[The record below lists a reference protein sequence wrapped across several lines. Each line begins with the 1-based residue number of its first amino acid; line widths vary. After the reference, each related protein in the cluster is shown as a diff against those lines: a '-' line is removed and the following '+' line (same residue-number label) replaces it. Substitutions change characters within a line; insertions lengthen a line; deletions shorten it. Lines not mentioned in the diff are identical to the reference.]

1 MNSNYA
7 ARVSDRSAAALQA
20 FLESARGSSAADGAR
35 VISLAER
42 RASASASEMAP
53 ARWQLDE
60 IVGRLTELSGIGAVA
75 SLTAATALV
84 LEAQGRGEPAAWIGL
99 PPASFFPPD
108 LDDAGVDLDALVVVR
123 APDVTTMVR
132 AADRLLRSAAF
143 GLIVLDLGMPGA
155 GGAGNEI
162 PIAVQGRLVGLAQ
175 HHDAAIVVLT
185 EKPRD
190 AASLGSMVSL
200 RAEAVRERVG
210 AGGPPVSLGPER
222 SPLGGGFGRW
232 RLAVRAVKDKR
243 RGPGWSELADVV
255 GPPGFL

>member
-1 MNSNYA
+1 M
-7 ARVSDRSAAALQA
+7 SDRSSAALRA
-20 FLESARGSSAADGAR
+20 FLESARGSTAAEGAR
-35 VISLAER
+35 IISLDER
-42 RASASASEMAP
+42 RAVVP
-53 ARWQLDE
+53 TARWQLDE
-60 IVGRLTELSGIGAVA
+60 IVGRLTELSGLGAVA

-84 LEAQGRGEPAAWIGL
+84 LEAQGRGEPVAWIGL

-123 APDVTTMVR
+123 APDITAMVR

-143 GLIVLDLGMPGA
+143 GLVVLDLGAPSSSGSSSSGSSGSVPA
-155 GGAGNEI
+155 EI

-200 RAEAVRERVG
+200 RAEAVRER
-210 AGGPPVSLGPER
+210 ASGGRG
-222 SPLGGGFGRW
+222 W

-255 GPPGFL
+255 GPAGLP

>member
-1 MNSNYA
+1 M
-7 ARVSDRSAAALQA
+7 SDRSTAALQA

-35 VISLAER
+35 VISLAAVADQR
-42 RASASASEMAP
+42 RASALETVP
-53 ARWQLDE
+53 VARWQLDE
-60 IVGRLTELSGIGAVA
+60 IVGRLTELSGLGAVA
-75 SLTAATALV
+75 SLSAATALV
-84 LEAQGRGEPAAWIGL
+84 LEAQSRGEPAAWIGL

-123 APDVTTMVR
+123 APDLTAMVR

-143 GLIVLDLGMPGA
+143 GLLVLDLGAP
-155 GGAGNEI
+155 GAGNEI

-175 HHDAAIVVLT
+175 HHDAAIVVIT

-190 AASLGSMVSL
+190 AASIGSMVSL
-200 RAEAVRERVG
+200 RAEAVRERVVGG
-210 AGGPPVSLGPER
+210 ARG
-222 SPLGGGFGRW
+222 W

-255 GPPGFL
+255 GPAGLV

>member
-1 MNSNYA
+1 M
-7 ARVSDRSAAALQA
+7 SDRSAAALQA

-42 RASASASEMAP
+42 RATVP
-53 ARWQLDE
+53 TARWELDE
-60 IVGRLTELSGIGAVA
+60 IVGRLTELSGLGAVA
-75 SLTAATALV
+75 SLSAATSLV
-84 LEAQGRGEPAAWIGL
+84 LEAQSRGEPAVWIGL

-123 APDVTTMVR
+123 APDVTAMVR

-143 GLIVLDLGMPGA
+143 GLVVLDLGAPGTSA
-155 GGAGNEI
+155 AGNAI

-175 HHDAAIVVLT
+175 HHDAAIVVIT

-190 AASLGSMVSL
+190 AASIGSMVSL
-200 RAEAVRERVG
+200 RAEAVRERVTG
-210 AGGPPVSLGPER
+210 HVGGSRG
-222 SPLGGGFGRW
+222 W

-255 GPPGFL
+255 GPAGLV

>member
-1 MNSNYA
+1 M
-7 ARVSDRSAAALQA
+7 SDRSTAALQA

-42 RASASASEMAP
+42 RASATASEVVPA

-60 IVGRLTELSGIGAVA
+60 IVGRLTELSGLGAVA
-75 SLTAATALV
+75 SLSAATSLV
-84 LEAQGRGEPAAWIGL
+84 LEAQSRGEPAVWIGL

-108 LDDAGVDLDALVVVR
+108 LDEAGVDLDALVVVR
-123 APDVTTMVR
+123 APDITAMVR

-143 GLIVLDLGMPGA
+143 GLVVLDLGAPGTSA
-155 GGAGNEI
+155 AGNDI
-162 PIAVQGRLVGLAQ
+162 PIGVQGRLVGLAQ
-175 HHDAAIVVLT
+175 HHDAAIVVIT

-190 AASLGSMVSL
+190 AASIGSMVSL
-200 RAEAVRERVG
+200 RAEAVRERVVGG
-210 AGGPPVSLGPER
+210 ARG
-222 SPLGGGFGRW
+222 W

-255 GPPGFL
+255 GPAGLV